1 MTDEML
7 DSSVLDRFPSDPLGE
22 ERVRQLVAEN
32 VRLDRMLRD
41 LRLGIDSHS
50 IVVFTDPRGIILD
63 CNDKFAELS
72 KYSRDELI
80 GAPQRIVN
88 SGHHPK
94 SFFEE
99 LWRTISAGRI
109 WQGTICNRAKDGTE
123 YWVATTILPIFDTE
137 GRIERY
143 LSIRTD
149 VTQLHLAEMRVRKL
163 AYSDLLTGLPNRS
176 LMLSHL
182 SRSAEEEAADS
193 RVYITAEF
201 DDLPMINDAFGFA
214 AGDRFLR
221 RAAERLGDL
230 IYVGPES
237 REHYPLR
244 YKPDLISRVGSAAFG
259 AAFSGLSGDP
269 EEIEA
274 AVLELTRQFSALLE
288 GAIEAELGG
297 SVEPLIRISYVV
309 YEPGGG
315 LDGADV
321 FTRAEIARRRN
332 TRVSH
337 FERPKPVAFEQWMVD
352 EARERADLVLDL
364 RRDVSEGRLRLFL
377 QPVVTAEREIQGYEG
392 LVRWVHPERGIILP
406 GEFIPLAE
414 RTGIIVEIGDWVLD
428 EACRILAEWAK
439 HPETRDYTIAVNVS
453 ERQLRH
459 DSLARSV
466 RSALRRHGTA
476 PERLKL
482 EVTES
487 ELHTDLKR
495 SVDILQELR
504 AERVQ
509 ISLDDFGTGYSSL
522 NHLNRLPVQQLKIDR
537 SFITSIA
544 RNEKDSAIVGT
555 IVQLARQVGLNVV
568 AEGIETEE
576 QFEALQRFD
585 IDAFQGFLFGRPAP
599 LGI

>member
-1 MTDEML
+1 MTDELL

-41 LRLGIDSHS
+41 LKLGIDSHS

-88 SGHHPK
+88 SGHHPR
-94 SFFEE
+94 SFFDE

-221 RAAERLGDL
+221 RAAERLSDL

-259 AAFSGLSGDP
+259 AAFSGLSGGP

-337 FERPKPVAFEQWMVD
+337 FERPRPVAFEQWMVD
-352 EARERADLVLDL
+352 EARARADLVLDL

-466 RSALRRHGTA
+466 RSALHRHGTA

-537 SFITSIA
+537 SFITSIVE
-544 RNEKDSAIVGT
+544 NEKDSAIVGT

-576 QFEALQRFD
+576 QFAALQRFD
-585 IDAFQGFLFGRPAP
+585 IDAFQGFLFGKPAP